1 MSSPSGPESV
11 LKLPL
16 DEAQR
21 QLAAQIDFGRN
32 LLNNKMLG
40 APEPKSEP
48 NDSSLTVWALERAFK
63 LAPANRF
70 GRLEEVKNQ
79 VLRWCDDNR
88 TWLDRNLGGEVAEL
102 YRNAHTQEAPKTI
115 GRLLPFLSETVESE
129 IAILQSIH
137 DRLAIWVPKAVPK
150 PAAPGQPNPGDPI
163 FIVHG
168 SDTLRAERVARL
180 VTNATGHDTIILREQ
195 PSLGQTLIEKFE
207 QHATTAC
214 YAVVILTP
222 DDEGG
227 RQGQNT
233 RNPRGRQNVI
243 FEMGYFYGILG
254 RSRVSVLL
262 YQGVEKPSDVDG
274 VAYIDFDDHGAWKME
289 LLRELQHAQIR
300 VDMSRAF

>member
-1 MSSPSGPESV
+1 M
-11 LKLPL
+11 
-16 DEAQR
+16 
-21 QLAAQIDFGRN
+21 
-32 LLNNKMLG
+32 
-40 APEPKSEP
+40 KS
-48 NDSSLTVWALERAFK
+48 
-63 LAPANRF
+63 
-70 GRLEEVKNQ
+70 Q
-79 VLRWCDDNR
+79 VFQWCDDNR
-88 TWLDRNLGGEVAEL
+88 TWLDRNLGGEVADL
-102 YRNAHTQEAPKTI
+102 YRSAHTQEAPKSI
-115 GRLLPFLSETVESE
+115 GRLIPFLRETVESE
-129 IAILQSIH
+129 MGILQSIH

-150 PAAPGQPNPGDPI
+150 PNAPGQPNPGDPI

-168 SDTLRAERVARL
+168 SDTSRAERVARL
-180 VTNATGHDTIILREQ
+180 VGNATGRGTIILREQ

-207 QHATTAC
+207 QHATAAC

-227 RQGQNT
+227 RHGQNA

-262 YQGVEKPSDVDG
+262 YRGVEKPSDVDG
-274 VAYIDFDDHGAWKME
+274 VAYIDFDDHGAWKIE